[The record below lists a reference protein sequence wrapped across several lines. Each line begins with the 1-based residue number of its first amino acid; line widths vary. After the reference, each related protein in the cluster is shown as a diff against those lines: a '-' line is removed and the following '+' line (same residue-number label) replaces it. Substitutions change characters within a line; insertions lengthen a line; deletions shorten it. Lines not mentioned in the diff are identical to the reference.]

1 MTSTADVV
9 ERLLRLLIKGRVE
22 EAFALLDEGVAIRRR
37 DGTMHHGLPAARL
50 LRAQDAELASTV
62 AQVRLSVMLA
72 KADRAAV
79 GANVT
84 FNATRPRTDNR
95 RAEVAWSF
103 RVRDGSIVAVE
114 EHDDLQSAVQESG
127 IHSAREPGVE
137 RRLYS
142 WGMFAASLADL
153 VPRVRSPG
161 RAAGEHPGTAP
172 T

>member
-84 FNATRPRTDNR
+84 FNATSPDKR
-95 RAEVAWSF
+95 RAELGWSF

-127 IHSAREPGVE
+127 IRSAREAGVE

-153 VPRVRSPG
+153 VPRVRRPG
-161 RAAGEHPGTAP
+161 RAADEHPGTAP